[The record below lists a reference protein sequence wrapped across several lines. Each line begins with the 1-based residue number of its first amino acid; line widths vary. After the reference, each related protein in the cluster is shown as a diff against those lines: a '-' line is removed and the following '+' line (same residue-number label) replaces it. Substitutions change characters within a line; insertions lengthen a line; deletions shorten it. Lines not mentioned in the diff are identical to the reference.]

1 MLISDQAVLGEYE
14 WALRQVRHCQGEVKK
29 WVLYA
34 GQQLEISG
42 FDKEKI
48 SAKLRND
55 LPDLSA
61 DYISQICKPMGWT
74 DKRFAPEVEN
84 AQPQISSSDIGE
96 TLDET
101 SDYVNENKPYLDHLQ
116 NKIDFLREVQQKLKN
131 KPFMSLI
138 DKQQYEEYAFLADNA
153 EKLAR
158 QAWDNRQTIPVAT
171 QFYLA
176 EIVAISTI
184 KHGASEY
191 VSKVKELF
199 ALSSKQVTKTLRGV
213 VHEVHYLYE
222 PTNKMEALLD
232 GFYGRPCQKC
242 KSWRVIWDNG
252 ISRCCRC
259 QDERRVVAEKLPLAR
274 ISAEWT
280 N

>member
-1 MLISDQAVLGEYE
+1 LLSNQAALGEYE
-14 WALRQVRHCQGEVKK
+14 WALKQVRACQGEVKK

-42 FDKEKI
+42 FEREKI
-48 SAKLRND
+48 SARLRND
-55 LPDLSA
+55 LPELSA
-61 DYISQICKPMGWT
+61 DYISQICKPLGWT
-74 DKRFAPEVEN
+74 DKRFSPEVEST
-84 AQPQISSSDIGE
+84 QPQISSSAE
-96 TLDET
+96 MET
-101 SDYVNENKPYLDHLQ
+101 SGTEARRYVNENKPYLDHLER
-116 NKIDFLREVQQKLKN
+116 KIDFLRDVQRRLAS
-131 KPFMSLI
+131 KPFMSQL
-138 DKQQYEEYAFLADNA
+138 DKRQYEEYAFLADSA

-184 KHGASEY
+184 KHGACEY

-213 VHEVHYLYE
+213 VHDIHYLYE
-222 PTNKMEALLD
+222 PTNKMEALMD
-232 GFYGRPCQKC
+232 GFYGKPCQKC

-252 ISRCCRC
+252 MCRCCRC
-259 QDERRVVAEKLPLAR
+259 ETESRAIAEKLPLSR
-274 ISAEWT
+274 IRPEWT